1 VFWLPNEVKVEK
13 DVHDIYTGMTEAE
26 RHGVLT
32 TLKLFSLYELYAG
45 VEFWGGVV
53 ARNFPRPEIQR
64 MAATFSMFELAIHQ
78 PFYNKLNEVL
88 GIATEEFYNSY
99 VQDPVLKDRADFL
112 EDIQSN
118 SLAVSLGTFSMMEG
132 AILYSSF
139 AFLKHFQS
147 EGKNRLMNVV
157 RGINFST
164 KDEALHAEAGAWL
177 FSELRAEGRVSAE
190 DDATLCAAADTLREH
205 EHRIVD
211 MIFEKGRI
219 EGITDVQLKHF
230 VDSRLNICLKNL
242 GIDKRYPVKYNPL
255 ADTFYNNVNG
265 YTSNDFFTSIGS
277 QYKRGWAETEFKW

>member
-1 VFWLPNEVKVEK
+1 
-13 DVHDIYTGMTEAE
+13 
-26 RHGVLT
+26 
-32 TLKLFSLYELYAG
+32 
-45 VEFWGGVV
+45 
-53 ARNFPRPEIQR
+53 
-64 MAATFSMFELAIHQ
+64 MFELAIHQ